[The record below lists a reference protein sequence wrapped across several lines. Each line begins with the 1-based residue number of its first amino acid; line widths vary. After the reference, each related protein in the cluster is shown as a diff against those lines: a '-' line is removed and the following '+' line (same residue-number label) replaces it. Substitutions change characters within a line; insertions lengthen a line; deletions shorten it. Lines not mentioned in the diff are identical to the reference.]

1 MKRIKTNAMIFVVA
15 VLLSVVLFYTTK
27 NPDLFS
33 ASILSLQD
41 AETIKAKSRDVGY
54 KNEGN
59 ILDTF
64 LSDKLQNIS
73 NITFSIIYDKENIN
87 LNLEKFD
94 SQTEYE
100 ILSSQEGSFVVK
112 FTNFS
117 GIDYDYQKSLFELP
131 FDGEMQN
138 VLISEGMAN
147 LFNGENKN
155 LSIGLLNSDDVDYH
169 QSFN

>member
-1 MKRIKTNAMIFVVA
+1 MKRLKTNAMIFVVA
-15 VLLSVVLFYTTK
+15 VLLSIVLFYTSK

-41 AETIKAKSRDVGY
+41 AETIKAKSRDVWY
-54 KNEGN
+54 KNEWN

-73 NITFSIIYDKENIN
+73 NITFSIIYDQDNTN
-87 LNLEKFD
+87 LKLEKFD
-94 SQTEYE
+94 CQTNYE
-100 ILSSQEGSFVVK
+100 ILSSEEGSIVIK

-117 GIDYDYQKSLFELP
+117 GIDYDYQQSLFELP
-131 FDGEMQN
+131 FNWQMSK

-147 LFNGENKN
+147 LFNWENKN
-155 LSIGLLNSDDVDYH
+155 LSIWLLNSDDVDYH
-169 QSFN
+169 QTFN